1 MDGLEWNWQW
11 WGEGRRR
18 RDTATDPV
26 TAVRLAKSPA
36 FRRRWDAERLRNT
49 GNVTRWE
56 ASPPVELVNET
67 PEGRERRAVVHQI
80 YRWPNGIIP
89 YTVDPTMPAASQAK
103 IAQAMTE
110 YTSKT
115 CVRFVARQAEQYYLR
130 FRSSTMCVAQA
141 VGRSTPGPANIFI
154 STASDCDLSEVLHKI
169 GHGIGM
175 MHESNRADR
184 DTYVNV
190 FPSNS
195 DNPIYFTRTDAR
207 GGAVFTS
214 ASDIGTYDIFSVMH
228 PREADDLEPSLV
240 GTSAVTMSLT
250 AAGSTLA
257 GGSPFGRGSV
267 LTTDDEAKIETMYG
281 NMCLAQLGGDH
292 RCEWT
297 VVSGDSL
304 AGIAANVNGLFSL
317 TVTVSDLVRMN
328 EQSYPTLSGDP
339 SIQIGWVIRFCYLE
353 GTRGFVVDVPV
364 APLPGSGADMVDTD
378 TFLVG

>member
-1 MDGLEWNWQW
+1 
-11 WGEGRRR
+11 
-18 RDTATDPV
+18 
-26 TAVRLAKSPA
+26 LAKSPA